1 MSEAASEQ
9 GAPVTATISLGAEID
24 HPVSAVWNAF
34 ADTSQR
40 VQWGVPEGEEMVCD
54 IDDFR
59 PGGAIRA
66 RCGSPG
72 VLEFVSTGQYCAV
85 VPERHI
91 VTTETLTRDDEILS
105 TAIITW
111 TLTPSSTGTRVEFVD
126 QVVSFVGEGMID
138 GHRNGHD
145 ICLRQLSEFL
155 SSSDPRPTEDRRP
168 RD

>member
-1 MSEAASEQ
+1 MSEAASDQ
-9 GAPVTATISLGAEID
+9 GAPVTATISLSAD
-24 HPVSAVWNAF
+24 FDRPVSAVWSAF
-34 ADTSQR
+34 ADIGQR

-54 IDDFR
+54 VDEFR

-72 VLEFVSTGQYCAV
+72 ALEFVSTGQYCAV
-85 VPERHI
+85 VPDRHI
-91 VTTETLTRDDEILS
+91 VTTETLTRGDEILS

-111 TLTPSSTGTRVEFVD
+111 ALIPTSTGTRVELVD

-145 ICLRQLSEFL
+145 ICLRQLGEFL
-155 SSSDPRPTEDRRP
+155 SS
-168 RD
+168 